1 MLLAR
6 ALEGVKVRVLVWRH
20 ALFSILERV
29 FPSGSVP
36 LLREATRLKLRA
48 ARLGLNVQVLHGN
61 LPNDTSPYA
70 HPFADNDARTHA
82 SGVLCALVLL
92 VCCTLRR
99 CCALYAVCGCVAS
112 AYLRCLPDIVLI
124 IVGNPKGLISSHHE
138 KLLLADADCPA
149 HTIACTGVRPFAE
162 SVSPCLCLFLCVGV
176 CVSHNRLTADLGLRH
191 CTRPVRHSGAQ
202 SCGGRPARCRRRPQ
216 TEGGARGAC
225 DLCAEE

>member
-92 VCCTLRR
+92 VCVVR
-99 CCALYAVCGCVAS
+99 CAGVV
-112 AYLRCLPDIVLI
+112 RCM
-124 IVGNPKGLISSHHE
+124 
-138 KLLLADADCPA
+138 
-149 HTIACTGVRPFAE
+149 
-162 SVSPCLCLFLCVGV
+162 LCVG
-176 CVSHNRLTADLGLRH
+176 ALRVH
-191 CTRPVRHSGAQ
+191 TYAAS
-202 SCGGRPARCRRRPQ
+202 Q
-216 TEGGARGAC
+216 T
-225 DLCAEE
+225 LC